1 MFQSYQLKSIG
12 GDLTSSIRSAVCLF
26 IIFKGLND
34 ASDLVNALFD
44 FLCKWIWRC
53 IRFMMKYFRSKGAAA
68 PIGYITDSSRINAV
82 ENAIRNLPAGDQLSI
97 MREIEDF
104 RKRKGL

>member
-1 MFQSYQLKSIG
+1 
-12 GDLTSSIRSAVCLF
+12 
-26 IIFKGLND
+26 
-34 ASDLVNALFD
+34 
-44 FLCKWIWRC
+44 
-53 IRFMMKYFRSKGAAA
+53 MMKYFRSKGAAA